1 MKLWEWLGGGGREKK
16 ETEREET
23 RKVVWSGA
31 NGAWLQS
38 VNGGRSFHGWTFPC
52 LGHLLLVYLS
62 HWGIYRS
69 LPSITNQLYDVQRAI
84 TDPPTHS
91 QRSKSPKLLTKW
103 SFHKWNRNQG
113 CTTAENLLRRYSWRF
128 NSWNI
133 YWLESLIDCPK
144 KTGRVDFGTAK
155 QVTSSLLRV
164 GGRWVSCDPLQPV
177 RTKQAE
183 LLESDTSAR
192 VKLQTK
198 DTFRRTLQEFRH
210 RMKQCGDIGHILAFN
225 TRKGDEIWEHLK

>member
-1 MKLWEWLGGGGREKK
+1 MEHGYSLWMVAGLFTVGLFPAWVTYCLFTWV
-16 ETEREET
+16 TEVFIEAFPLSQISFT
-23 RKVVWSGA
+23 MSSVQSQILPLTA
-31 NGAWLQS
+31 N
-38 VNGGRSFHGWTFPC
+38 
-52 LGHLLLVYLS
+52 
-62 HWGIYRS
+62 
-69 LPSITNQLYDVQRAI
+69 VQ
-84 TDPPTHS
+84 
-91 QRSKSPKLLTKW
+91 KSPKLLTKW

-225 TRKGDEIWEHLK
+225 TRKGGEIWEHLK